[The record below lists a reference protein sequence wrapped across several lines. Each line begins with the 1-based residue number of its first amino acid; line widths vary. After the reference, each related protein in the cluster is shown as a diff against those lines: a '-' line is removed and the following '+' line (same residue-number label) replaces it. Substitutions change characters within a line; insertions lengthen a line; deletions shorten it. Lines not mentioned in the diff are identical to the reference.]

1 MRELENFKK
10 FLKEENKSAYGSEI
24 DNLRKGLAPDE
35 DIKLTDY
42 SDKLRGDIV
51 KKQDYLVSMLQDAID
66 KEDWSQVR
74 DAISY
79 VKVRMK

>member
-1 MRELENFKK
+1 MKELKNFRK

-79 VKVRMK
+79 IKVRMK

>member
-1 MRELENFKK
+1 MKELKNFRK

-35 DIKLTDY
+35 EIKLTDY

-79 VKVRMK
+79 IKVRMK

>member
-1 MRELENFKK
+1 MKELKAFKE
-10 FLKEENKSAYGSEI
+10 FLQEESKSAYGSEI

-35 DIKLTDY
+35 DVKLTDY
-42 SDKLRGDIV
+42 SDRLRGDVV
-51 KKQDYLVSMLQDAID
+51 KKQDYLISMLQDAVD

-79 VKVRMK
+79 IRVRMK

>member
-1 MRELENFKK
+1 MKEFENFKK